1 MTATTNSS
9 GCRARRYSPI
19 PTCAPRWAGRGRTR
33 RRPAQHLACA
43 GQPAWRRP
51 HEMRRAVRAATL
63 ELIGAT
69 ASSSAAW

>member
-9 GCRARRYSPI
+9 GCRSRRYSPI
-19 PTCAPRWAGRGRTR
+19 PPTCAPRLSWP
-33 RRPAQHLACA
+33 RPNASTPGTAPRLRKST
-43 GQPAWRRP
+43 GRRP

-69 ASSSAAW
+69 ASSSAA